1 MAQKHLSS
9 GDSINILS
17 ASNAGTTGNI
27 PAQALFKD
35 AQLEVMRLYLPA
47 AKHIAAHQVD
57 GTITIF
63 CIDGQVEIQTDHAS
77 KILHTGD
84 LMYLAASASH
94 ALTAIDDSS
103 LLVTIALQGSAHQA
117 NA

>member
-1 MAQKHLSS
+1 M
-9 GDSINILS
+9 
-17 ASNAGTTGNI
+17 
-27 PAQALFKD
+27 
-35 AQLEVMRLYLPA
+35 EVMRLYLPT
-47 AKHIAAHQVD
+47 AKHIATHQVD
-57 GTITIF
+57 GPITIF
-63 CIDGQVEIQTDHAS
+63 CIEGQVEIQTDHAS

>member
-17 ASNAGTTGNI
+17 ANNPSNI

-57 GTITIF
+57 GPITIF
-63 CIDGQVEIQTDHAS
+63 CIEGQVEIQTDHAS

-84 LMYLAASASH
+84 LMYLAGSASH

-103 LLVTIALQGSAHQA
+103 LLVTIVFQGIEDQE
-117 NA
+117 NT

>member
-9 GDSINILS
+9 GDSIHILS
-17 ASNAGTTGNI
+17 SGNSETV

-35 AQLEVMRLYLPA
+35 KHMEVMRLSLPA
-47 AKHIAAHQVD
+47 AKHIATHQVD
-57 GTITIF
+57 GPITIF
-63 CIDGQVEIQTDHAS
+63 CIEGQVEIQTDHAR

-103 LLVTIALQGSAHQA
+103 LLVTIALQGSAHQVDA
-117 NA
+117 

>member
-17 ASNAGTTGNI
+17 ANNPSNI

-57 GTITIF
+57 GPITIF
-63 CIDGQVEIQTDHAS
+63 CIEGQVEIQTDHAS